1 MTDAKKQV
9 AATIERA
16 KADLDLALADLDKI
30 TDIDPKTFHIARTPS
45 TTT

>member
-9 AATIERA
+9 AATIQRA

-30 TDIDPKTFHIARTPS
+30 TDIDPKTFSYCTPS
-45 TTT
+45 ITT